1 LVWYDVWL
9 LFCIYTIKY
18 TGDSVIGATGANAPN
33 LFKSREQ
40 YRRVS
45 FAQGAAESW
54 QTVTTLPNILKVFNP
69 QLVGGSVNVG
79 GVIDDGSNLNLA
91 QPGAT
96 SVTLIEQAKRL
107 IKILS
112 NPKDK
117 YRWKLV
123 TILMGHN
130 DVCTHPCNT
139 TYTAFDAS
147 PGPYMAR
154 VAQALDMLR
163 DHLPHTF
170 VNFLPVLDIT
180 FTFDMFNKPLFCY
193 LAHSYVCPCL
203 FGGFGG
209 TPLTREQMDKLLK
222 GYMYKMSNLIN
233 SGRYERDDFTVVIQ
247 PAFTNIGLFTSPD
260 KKTGKQVPD
269 YSYFAPDCLHPSQK
283 LHGLMARALWNN
295 MLTPLGRKS
304 TSWSRD
310 PPFLCPS
317 TSSPY
322 LATRLNSNM
331 ANITSMEKDYAVY
344 MQTVRANRIKCYV

>member
-1 LVWYDVWL
+1 MVFLCF
-9 LFCIYTIKY
+9 LFLCFLDRSSSNFMTSLSYEMLMSSMPRSQCSMEKMGFPCSYREKSYPAPKNVNELRPGDISIVASL
-18 TGDSVIGATGANAPN
+18 GDSVIGATGANAPN

-233 SGRYERDDFTVVIQ
+233 SGRCSVCYFTKRQ
-247 PAFTNIGLFTSPD
+247 F
-260 KKTGKQVPD
+260 
-269 YSYFAPDCLHPSQK
+269 
-283 LHGLMARALWNN
+283 
-295 MLTPLGRKS
+295 
-304 TSWSRD
+304 
-310 PPFLCPS
+310 
-317 TSSPY
+317 
-322 LATRLNSNM
+322 
-331 ANITSMEKDYAVY
+331 
-344 MQTVRANRIKCYV
+344 